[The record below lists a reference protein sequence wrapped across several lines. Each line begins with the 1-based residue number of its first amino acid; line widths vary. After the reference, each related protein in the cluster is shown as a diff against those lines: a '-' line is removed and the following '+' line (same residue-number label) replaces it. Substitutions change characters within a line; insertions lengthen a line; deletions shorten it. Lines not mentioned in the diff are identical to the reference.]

1 MMNDPVTRIYFVY
14 ALIAFIAISGFIY
27 VRFFDKDEE
36 DLETA

>member
-1 MMNDPVTRIYFVY
+1 MQAFILYTVIL
-14 ALIAFIAISGFIY
+14 LIAVGGAIY